1 MNKTLRPLCL
11 ALALAGGC
19 GAAPAQQ
26 ADAAVR
32 IDLPATEPH
41 PEARLFYC
49 HEHLA
54 TTLTAQSAGLGARI
68 DKSPTDPKA
77 PGAFLVR
84 LALEGKTLRVAH
96 SVPTMTGQPRGL
108 FGPEMT
114 YRVVSDEPRNLVAWS
129 DEDIEIGA
137 LMVVSMNRLV
147 STMVLTTTYAY
158 MPDQGHPFAN
168 STFYRCD
175 TSAP

>member
-1 MNKTLRPLCL
+1 MNDLRLL
-11 ALALAGGC
+11 TIALTLAGGC
-19 GAAPAQQ
+19 AGAMAQQ

-32 IDLPATEPH
+32 IDLPHAEPH
-41 PEARLFYC
+41 PDARLLYC
-49 HEHLA
+49 QEFLA
-54 TTLTAQSAGLGARI
+54 TTLTAQSVGLGARI

-108 FGPEMT
+108 FGPEMI
-114 YRVVSDEPRNLVAWS
+114 YRVVSDEPRNFVAWS

-147 STMVLTTTYAY
+147 STMVLTTTYSH
-158 MPDQGHPFAN
+158 MPDKGHPFAN

-175 TSAP
+175 TNAP